1 MDNFE
6 IIDFNKL
13 DTRKRK
19 AILRQAVDDMDKVA
33 LQRMREGLNPR
44 GFELQFNNIV
54 QIEKLHHV

>member
-19 AILRQAVDDMDKVA
+19 TILRQAVDDKDKVA

-54 QIEKLHHV
+54 QIEKLNHG